1 MASVWGGDDP
11 SVAWGYN
18 SWESNTV
25 TQSLTAPT
33 AITASLGDL
42 AYAASEE
49 GWGRDA
55 WGDNN
60 WGENETTV
68 SLTGVSATASLGDL
82 AYAQSEEGWGR
93 DTWGSNQWGEDTI
106 DVTLS
111 GLSITSHLGPDG
123 WGANSFGN
131 GQWGGEFTFKPES
144 IIVPTG
150 VSTSSFSV
158 GSPTVT
164 FDMIFG
170 ISGLDAIGSGLGTL
184 SVNNGADHTQGLGS
198 LAVTSSLGT
207 PVVTPNTIADLSGV
221 SSTFS
226 LNADGIDLTSSALID
241 ITGVSTTA
249 SVGSI
254 SPTEMAVGLTG
265 VSTTGSVGSI
275 SPTEMTMGLTGVSTT
290 ASVADM
296 TTASGGGIIAYAN
309 IDTGSNISYSNIAT
323 GSNTSYSD
331 VA

>member
-1 MASVWGGDDP
+1 MASVWGGDSP

-18 SWESNTV
+18 SWQSNTV

-33 AITASLGDL
+33 AI
-42 AYAASEE
+42 
-49 GWGRDA
+49 
-55 WGDNN
+55 
-60 WGENETTV
+60 
-68 SLTGVSATASLGDL
+68 TASLGDL

-93 DTWGSNQWGEDTI
+93 DTWGSNQWGEDAI

-123 WGANSFGN
+123 WGVNSFGN

-150 VSTSSFSV
+150 VSTTSSV

-184 SVNNGADHTQGLGS
+184 TINSGADHSQGLTSFAVTASVGS
-198 LAVTSSLGT
+198 LDHTMT
-207 PVVTPNTIADLSGV
+207 YDISGV
-221 SSTFS
+221 STTGSVGS
-226 LNADGIDLTSSALID
+226 LTIASVELID

-275 SPTEMTMGLTGVSTT
+275 SPIEMTMGLTGVSTT

-309 IDTGSNISYSNIAT
+309 IDTGSNISYSNIST

>member
-1 MASVWGGDDP
+1 MASVWGGDSP

-33 AITASLGDL
+33 AI
-42 AYAASEE
+42 
-49 GWGRDA
+49 
-55 WGDNN
+55 
-60 WGENETTV
+60 
-68 SLTGVSATASLGDL
+68 TASLGDL

-123 WGANSFGN
+123 WGINSFGN

-184 SVNNGADHTQGLGS
+184 SINSGADHSQGLASFAVTASVGS
-198 LAVTSSLGT
+198 LDHTMT
-207 PVVTPNTIADLSGV
+207 YEISGV
-221 SSTFS
+221 STTGSVGS
-226 LNADGIDLTSSALID
+226 LTIASVELID
-241 ITGVSTTA
+241 ITGVYTTA

-309 IDTGSNISYSNIAT
+309 IDTGSNISYSNIST

>member
-1 MASVWGGDDP
+1 MASIWGGDNP

-18 SWESNTV
+18 SWQSNTV
-25 TQSLTAPT
+25 TQLLTAPT
-33 AITASLGDL
+33 AI
-42 AYAASEE
+42 
-49 GWGRDA
+49 
-55 WGDNN
+55 
-60 WGENETTV
+60 
-68 SLTGVSATASLGDL
+68 TASLGDL

-93 DTWGSNQWGEDTI
+93 DTWGSNQWGEDAI

-123 WGANSFGN
+123 WGVNSFGN

-150 VSTSSFSV
+150 VSTTSSV
-158 GSPTVT
+158 GSPTLT

-184 SVNNGADHTQGLGS
+184 NVNNGADHSQGLGS
-198 LAVTSSLGT
+198 LAITASVGSLDHT
-207 PVVTPNTIADLSGV
+207 MTYEISGV
-221 SSTFS
+221 STTGSVGS
-226 LNADGIDLTSSALID
+226 LTTSSVELIN

-275 SPTEMTMGLTGVSTT
+275 SPIEMTMGLTGVSAT

>member
-1 MASVWGGDDP
+1 MASVWGGDSP
-11 SVAWGYN
+11 SVAWGKN
-18 SWESNTV
+18 AWASNTI

-42 AYAASEE
+42 DYAGSI
-49 GWGRDA
+49 
-55 WGDNN
+55 
-60 WGENETTV
+60 
-68 SLTGVSATASLGDL
+68 
-82 AYAQSEEGWGR
+82 EGWGR
-93 DTWGSNQWGEDTI
+93 DTWGSNQWGEDAI

-123 WGANSFGN
+123 WGINSFGN

-170 ISGLDAIGSGLGTL
+170 ITGLDAIGSGLGTL
-184 SVNNGADHTQGLGS
+184 SVNSGADHSQGLASFAVTASVGS
-198 LAVTSSLGT
+198 LDHTMT
-207 PVVTPNTIADLSGV
+207 YEISGV
-221 SSTFS
+221 STTGSVGS
-226 LNADGIDLTSSALID
+226 LTIASVKLID
-241 ITGVSTTA
+241 ITGVYTTA

-275 SPTEMTMGLTGVSTT
+275 SPTEMVMGLTGVSTT

-309 IDTGSNISYSNIAT
+309 IDTGSNISYSNIST

>member
-1 MASVWGGDDP
+1 MASVWGGDSP

-42 AYAASEE
+42 AYA
-49 GWGRDA
+49 
-55 WGDNN
+55 
-60 WGENETTV
+60 
-68 SLTGVSATASLGDL
+68 
-82 AYAQSEEGWGR
+82 QSEEGWGR
-93 DTWGSNQWGEDTI
+93 DTWGSNQWGEDAI

-123 WGANSFGN
+123 WGINSFGN

-184 SVNNGADHTQGLGS
+184 SVNSGADHSQGLGS
-198 LAVTSSLGT
+198 LAVTASVGSLSHT
-207 PVVTPNTIADLSGV
+207 MTYELSGV

-226 LNADGIDLTSSALID
+226 LNADGIVVAPIELID

-275 SPTEMTMGLTGVSTT
+275 SPTDMTMGLTGVSTI

-309 IDTGSNISYSNIAT
+309 IDTGSNISYSNIST

>member
-1 MASVWGGDDP
+1 MASVWGGDSP

-33 AITASLGDL
+33 AI
-42 AYAASEE
+42 
-49 GWGRDA
+49 
-55 WGDNN
+55 
-60 WGENETTV
+60 
-68 SLTGVSATASLGDL
+68 TASLGDL

-123 WGANSFGN
+123 WGINSFGN

-170 ISGLDAIGSGLGTL
+170 ITGLDAIGSGLGTL
-184 SVNNGADHTQGLGS
+184 SINSGADHSQGLASFAVTALVGS
-198 LAVTSSLGT
+198 LDHTMT
-207 PVVTPNTIADLSGV
+207 YEISGV
-221 SSTFS
+221 STTGSVGS
-226 LNADGIDLTSSALID
+226 LTIASVKLID
-241 ITGVSTTA
+241 ITGVYTTA

-275 SPTEMTMGLTGVSTT
+275 SPTEMVMGLTGVSTT

-309 IDTGSNISYSNIAT
+309 IDTGSNISYSNIST

>member
-1 MASVWGGDDP
+1 MASVWGGDSP
-11 SVAWGYN
+11 SVAWGDN

-25 TQSLTAPT
+25 TISVTGQSLTTSLGTVTPVNEIGWGSDTWGTENWGESALDLT
-33 AITASLGDL
+33 LTGLDLTASLGTL
-42 AYAASEE
+42 AYAQSIE
-49 GWGRDA
+49 GWGRDE
-55 WGDNN
+55 WGIGN
-60 WGENETTV
+60 WGQNTTTV
-68 SLTGVSATASLGDL
+68 EITGLDAITTSLGP
-82 AYAQSEEGWGR
+82 
-93 DTWGSNQWGEDTI
+93 
-106 DVTLS
+106 V
-111 GLSITSHLGPDG
+111 G

-150 VSTSSFSV
+150 VSTTSSV

-184 SVNNGADHTQGLGS
+184 SVNNGADHSQGLGS
-198 LAVTSSLGT
+198 LAVTASVGSLDHT
-207 PVVTPNTIADLSGV
+207 MTYDISGV
-221 SSTFS
+221 STTGSVGS
-226 LNADGIDLTSSALID
+226 LTVASVELID

-265 VSTTGSVGSI
+265 VSTSSFNVGSI
-275 SPTEMTMGLTGVSTT
+275 SPIEMTMGLTGLSTT

-309 IDTGSNISYSNIAT
+309 IDTGSNISYSNIST

>member
-1 MASVWGGDDP
+1 MASIWGGDSP
-11 SVAWGYN
+11 SVAWGQN

-33 AITASLGDL
+33 AI
-42 AYAASEE
+42 
-49 GWGRDA
+49 
-55 WGDNN
+55 
-60 WGENETTV
+60 
-68 SLTGVSATASLGDL
+68 TASLGDL

-123 WGANSFGN
+123 WGINSFGN

-184 SVNNGADHTQGLGS
+184 SVNSGADHSQGLASFAVTASVGS
-198 LAVTSSLGT
+198 LGHTMT
-207 PVVTPNTIADLSGV
+207 YDISGV
-221 SSTFS
+221 STTGSVGS
-226 LNADGIDLTSSALID
+226 LTIASVELID
-241 ITGVSTTA
+241 ITGVYTTA

-309 IDTGSNISYSNIAT
+309 IDTGSNISYSNIST

>member
-1 MASVWGGDDP
+1 MASIWGGDNP

-18 SWESNTV
+18 SWQSNTV
-25 TQSLTAPT
+25 TQLLTAPT
-33 AITASLGDL
+33 AI
-42 AYAASEE
+42 
-49 GWGRDA
+49 
-55 WGDNN
+55 
-60 WGENETTV
+60 
-68 SLTGVSATASLGDL
+68 TASLGDL

-93 DTWGSNQWGEDTI
+93 DTWGSNQWGEDAI

-123 WGANSFGN
+123 WGVNSFGN

-150 VSTSSFSV
+150 VSTTSSV
-158 GSPTVT
+158 GSPTLT

-184 SVNNGADHTQGLGS
+184 NVNNGADHSQGLGS
-198 LAVTSSLGT
+198 LAVTASVGSLDHT
-207 PVVTPNTIADLSGV
+207 MTYEISGV
-221 SSTFS
+221 STTGSVGS
-226 LNADGIDLTSSALID
+226 LTTSSVELIN

-275 SPTEMTMGLTGVSTT
+275 SPIEMTMGLTGVSAT

>member
-1 MASVWGGDDP
+1 MASISVWGGDDP
-11 SVAWGYN
+11 SVAWGHN
-18 SWESNTV
+18 SWQSSIV

-33 AITASLGDL
+33 AI
-42 AYAASEE
+42 
-49 GWGRDA
+49 
-55 WGDNN
+55 
-60 WGENETTV
+60 
-68 SLTGVSATASLGDL
+68 TASLGDL

-123 WGANSFGN
+123 WGINSFGN

-150 VSTSSFSV
+150 VSTTSSV

-184 SVNNGADHTQGLGS
+184 SVNSGADHSQGLASFAVTASVGS
-198 LAVTSSLGT
+198 LGHTMT
-207 PVVTPNTIADLSGV
+207 YDISGV
-221 SSTFS
+221 STTGSVGS
-226 LNADGIDLTSSALID
+226 LTIASVKLID
-241 ITGVSTTA
+241 ITGVYTTA

-265 VSTTGSVGSI
+265 VSTTSNVGSI
-275 SPTEMTMGLTGVSTT
+275 SPTEMVMGLTGVSTT

-309 IDTGSNISYSNIAT
+309 IDTGSNISYSNIST

>member
-1 MASVWGGDDP
+1 MASIWGGDSP

-42 AYAASEE
+42 AYA
-49 GWGRDA
+49 
-55 WGDNN
+55 
-60 WGENETTV
+60 
-68 SLTGVSATASLGDL
+68 
-82 AYAQSEEGWGR
+82 QSEEGWGR
-93 DTWGSNQWGEDTI
+93 DTWGSNQWGEDAI

-123 WGANSFGN
+123 WGINSFGN

-150 VSTSSFSV
+150 VSTTSSV
-158 GSPTVT
+158 GSPTLT

-184 SVNNGADHTQGLGS
+184 SINSGADHSQGLASFAVTASVGS
-198 LAVTSSLGT
+198 LGHTMT
-207 PVVTPNTIADLSGV
+207 YDISGV
-221 SSTFS
+221 STTGSVGS
-226 LNADGIDLTSSALID
+226 LTIASVELID

-275 SPTEMTMGLTGVSTT
+275 SPTEMVMGLTGVSTT

-309 IDTGSNISYSNIAT
+309 IDTGSNISYSNIST

>member
-1 MASVWGGDDP
+1 MASVWGGDSP

-33 AITASLGDL
+33 AI
-42 AYAASEE
+42 
-49 GWGRDA
+49 
-55 WGDNN
+55 
-60 WGENETTV
+60 
-68 SLTGVSATASLGDL
+68 TASLGDL

-123 WGANSFGN
+123 WGVNSFGN

-150 VSTSSFSV
+150 VSTTSSV

-184 SVNNGADHTQGLGS
+184 TINSGADHSQGLTSFAVTASVGS
-198 LAVTSSLGT
+198 LDHTMT
-207 PVVTPNTIADLSGV
+207 YEISGV
-221 SSTFS
+221 STTGSVGS
-226 LNADGIDLTSSALID
+226 LTIASVELID

-275 SPTEMTMGLTGVSTT
+275 SPIEMTMGLTGVSTT

-309 IDTGSNISYSNIAT
+309 IDTGSNISYSNIST

>member
-1 MASVWGGDDP
+1 MASVWGGDSP

-42 AYAASEE
+42 AYA
-49 GWGRDA
+49 
-55 WGDNN
+55 
-60 WGENETTV
+60 
-68 SLTGVSATASLGDL
+68 
-82 AYAQSEEGWGR
+82 QSEEGWGR
-93 DTWGSNQWGEDTI
+93 DTWGSNQWGEDAI

-123 WGANSFGN
+123 WGINSFGN

-150 VSTSSFSV
+150 VSTTSSV
-158 GSPTVT
+158 GSPTLT

-184 SVNNGADHTQGLGS
+184 SINSGADHSQGLASFAVTASVGS
-198 LAVTSSLGT
+198 LGHTMT
-207 PVVTPNTIADLSGV
+207 YDISGV
-221 SSTFS
+221 STTGSVGS
-226 LNADGIDLTSSALID
+226 LTIASVELID

-275 SPTEMTMGLTGVSTT
+275 SPTEMVMGLTGVSTT

-309 IDTGSNISYSNIAT
+309 IDTGSNISYSNIST

>member
-1 MASVWGGDDP
+1 MASVWGGDSP

-42 AYAASEE
+42 AYA
-49 GWGRDA
+49 
-55 WGDNN
+55 
-60 WGENETTV
+60 
-68 SLTGVSATASLGDL
+68 
-82 AYAQSEEGWGR
+82 QSEEGWGR
-93 DTWGSNQWGEDTI
+93 DTWGSNQWGEDAI

-123 WGANSFGN
+123 WGVNSFGN

-150 VSTSSFSV
+150 VSTTSSV
-158 GSPTVT
+158 GSPTLT

-184 SVNNGADHTQGLGS
+184 NVNNGADHSQGLGS
-198 LAVTSSLGT
+198 LAITASVGSLDHT
-207 PVVTPNTIADLSGV
+207 MTYEISGV
-221 SSTFS
+221 STTGSVGS
-226 LNADGIDLTSSALID
+226 LTTSSVELIN

-275 SPTEMTMGLTGVSTT
+275 SPIEMTMGLTGVSAT

>member
-1 MASVWGGDDP
+1 MASVWGGDSP

-18 SWESNTV
+18 AWASNTV

-42 AYAASEE
+42 AYA
-49 GWGRDA
+49 G
-55 WGDNN
+55 
-60 WGENETTV
+60 
-68 SLTGVSATASLGDL
+68 
-82 AYAQSEEGWGR
+82 SEEGWGR
-93 DTWGSNQWGEDTI
+93 DTWGSNQWGEDAI

-150 VSTSSFSV
+150 VSTTSSV
-158 GSPTVT
+158 GSTT
-164 FDMIFG
+164 QIFDMIFG
-170 ISGLDAIGSGLGTL
+170 ITAPSEISAGLGTL
-184 SVNNGADHTQGLGS
+184 TLNNGADHTQGLASFAITPAVGS
-198 LAVTSSLGT
+198 LSHTMT
-207 PVVTPNTIADLSGV
+207 YELSGV

-226 LNADGIDLTSSALID
+226 LNADGIVIAPIELID

-265 VSTTGSVGSI
+265 VSTTSNVGSA
-275 SPTEMTMGLTGVSTT
+275 SPAAAMTIGLTGQSTT
-290 ASVADM
+290 ASVANM
-296 TTASGGGIIAYAN
+296 TTSSGGGIIAYAD
-309 IDTGSNISYSNIAT
+309 IDT

>member
-1 MASVWGGDDP
+1 MASIWGGDSP
-11 SVAWGYN
+11 SVAWGQN

-33 AITASLGDL
+33 AI
-42 AYAASEE
+42 
-49 GWGRDA
+49 
-55 WGDNN
+55 
-60 WGENETTV
+60 
-68 SLTGVSATASLGDL
+68 TASLGDL

-123 WGANSFGN
+123 WGINSFGN

-150 VSTSSFSV
+150 VSTTSSI

-184 SVNNGADHTQGLGS
+184 SVNSGADHSQGLASFAVTASVGS
-198 LAVTSSLGT
+198 LGHTMT
-207 PVVTPNTIADLSGV
+207 YDISGV
-221 SSTFS
+221 STTGSVGS
-226 LNADGIDLTSSALID
+226 LTIASVELID
-241 ITGVSTTA
+241 ITGVYTTA

-309 IDTGSNISYSNIAT
+309 IDTGSNISYSNIST

>member
-1 MASVWGGDDP
+1 MASVWGGDSP

-18 SWESNTV
+18 SWQSNTV

-33 AITASLGDL
+33 AI
-42 AYAASEE
+42 
-49 GWGRDA
+49 
-55 WGDNN
+55 
-60 WGENETTV
+60 
-68 SLTGVSATASLGDL
+68 TASLGDL

-93 DTWGSNQWGEDTI
+93 DTWGSNQWGEDAI

-123 WGANSFGN
+123 WGINSFGN

-184 SVNNGADHTQGLGS
+184 SVNSGADHSQGLGS
-198 LAVTSSLGT
+198 LAVTASVGSLSHT
-207 PVVTPNTIADLSGV
+207 MTYELSGV

-226 LNADGIDLTSSALID
+226 LNADGIVVAPIELID

-275 SPTEMTMGLTGVSTT
+275 SPTDMTMGLTGVSTI

-309 IDTGSNISYSNIAT
+309 IDTGSNISYSNIST

>member
-1 MASVWGGDDP
+1 MASIWGGDNP

-18 SWESNTV
+18 SWQSNTV
-25 TQSLTAPT
+25 TQLLTAPT
-33 AITASLGDL
+33 AI
-42 AYAASEE
+42 
-49 GWGRDA
+49 
-55 WGDNN
+55 
-60 WGENETTV
+60 
-68 SLTGVSATASLGDL
+68 TASLGDL

-93 DTWGSNQWGEDTI
+93 DTWGSNQWGEDAI

-123 WGANSFGN
+123 WGINSFGN

-150 VSTSSFSV
+150 VSTTSSV
-158 GSPTVT
+158 GSPTLT

-184 SVNNGADHTQGLGS
+184 NVNNGADHSQGLGS
-198 LAVTSSLGT
+198 LAVTASVGSLDHT
-207 PVVTPNTIADLSGV
+207 MTYEISGV
-221 SSTFS
+221 STTGSVGS
-226 LNADGIDLTSSALID
+226 LTTSSVELIN

-275 SPTEMTMGLTGVSTT
+275 SPTEMVMGLTGVSTT

>member
-1 MASVWGGDDP
+1 MASIWGGDSP

-42 AYAASEE
+42 AYAQSEE

-55 WGDNN
+55 WGQNN
-60 WGENETTV
+60 WGENTTTV
-68 SLTGVSATASLGDL
+68 SITGLDA
-82 AYAQSEEGWGR
+82 
-93 DTWGSNQWGEDTI
+93 
-106 DVTLS
+106 
-111 GLSITSHLGPDG
+111 ITTSLGPDG
-123 WGANSFGN
+123 WGINSFGN

-170 ISGLDAIGSGLGTL
+170 ITGLDAIGSGLGTL
-184 SVNNGADHTQGLGS
+184 SINSGADHSQGLASFAVTASVGS
-198 LAVTSSLGT
+198 LDHTMT
-207 PVVTPNTIADLSGV
+207 YEISGV
-221 SSTFS
+221 STTGSVGS
-226 LNADGIDLTSSALID
+226 LTIASVELID
-241 ITGVSTTA
+241 ITGVYTTA

-309 IDTGSNISYSNIAT
+309 IDTGSNISYSNIST

>member
-1 MASVWGGDDP
+1 MASIWGGDDP
-11 SVAWGYN
+11 SVAWGQN
-18 SWESNTV
+18 TWQSNTV

-33 AITASLGDL
+33 AI
-42 AYAASEE
+42 
-49 GWGRDA
+49 
-55 WGDNN
+55 
-60 WGENETTV
+60 
-68 SLTGVSATASLGDL
+68 TASLGDL

-123 WGANSFGN
+123 WGINSFGN

-170 ISGLDAIGSGLGTL
+170 ITGLDAIGSGLGTL
-184 SVNNGADHTQGLGS
+184 SINSGADHSQGLASFAVTASVGS
-198 LAVTSSLGT
+198 LDHTMT
-207 PVVTPNTIADLSGV
+207 YDISGV
-221 SSTFS
+221 STTGSVGS
-226 LNADGIDLTSSALID
+226 LTIASVELID

-309 IDTGSNISYSNIAT
+309 IDTGSNISYSNIST

>member
-1 MASVWGGDDP
+1 MASIWGGDSP
-11 SVAWGYN
+11 SVAWGQN

-33 AITASLGDL
+33 AI
-42 AYAASEE
+42 
-49 GWGRDA
+49 
-55 WGDNN
+55 
-60 WGENETTV
+60 
-68 SLTGVSATASLGDL
+68 TASLGDL

-123 WGANSFGN
+123 WGINSFGN

-150 VSTSSFSV
+150 VSTTSSI

-184 SVNNGADHTQGLGS
+184 SVNSGADHSQGLAS
-198 LAVTSSLGT
+198 FAVTSSLGT

-226 LNADGIDLTSSALID
+226 LNADGIDFTSSALID
-241 ITGVSTTA
+241 ITGVYTTA

-309 IDTGSNISYSNIAT
+309 IDTGSNISYSNIST

>member
-1 MASVWGGDDP
+1 MASIWGGDDP
-11 SVAWGYN
+11 SVAWGQN
-18 SWESNTV
+18 SWQSNTV

-33 AITASLGDL
+33 AI
-42 AYAASEE
+42 
-49 GWGRDA
+49 
-55 WGDNN
+55 
-60 WGENETTV
+60 
-68 SLTGVSATASLGDL
+68 TASLGDL

-123 WGANSFGN
+123 WGINSFGN

-170 ISGLDAIGSGLGTL
+170 ITGLDAIGSGLGTL
-184 SVNNGADHTQGLGS
+184 SINSGADHSQGLASFAVTASVGS
-198 LAVTSSLGT
+198 LDHTMT
-207 PVVTPNTIADLSGV
+207 YEISGV
-221 SSTFS
+221 STTGSVGS
-226 LNADGIDLTSSALID
+226 LTIASVELID
-241 ITGVSTTA
+241 ITGVYTTA

-275 SPTEMTMGLTGVSTT
+275 SPTDMTMGLTGVSTT

-309 IDTGSNISYSNIAT
+309 IDTGSNISYSNIST

>member
-1 MASVWGGDDP
+1 MASVWGGDSP

-42 AYAASEE
+42 AYAQSEE

-55 WGDNN
+55 WGQNN
-60 WGENETTV
+60 WGENTTTV
-68 SLTGVSATASLGDL
+68 SITGLDA
-82 AYAQSEEGWGR
+82 
-93 DTWGSNQWGEDTI
+93 
-106 DVTLS
+106 
-111 GLSITSHLGPDG
+111 ITTSLGPDG
-123 WGANSFGN
+123 WGINSFGN

-170 ISGLDAIGSGLGTL
+170 ITGLDAIGSGLGTL
-184 SVNNGADHTQGLGS
+184 SINSGADHSQGLASFAVTASVGS
-198 LAVTSSLGT
+198 LDHTMT
-207 PVVTPNTIADLSGV
+207 YEISGV
-221 SSTFS
+221 STTGSVGS
-226 LNADGIDLTSSALID
+226 LTIASVELID
-241 ITGVSTTA
+241 ITGVYTTA

-265 VSTTGSVGSI
+265 VSTTSFNVGSI

-309 IDTGSNISYSNIAT
+309 IDTGSNISYSNIST

>member
-1 MASVWGGDDP
+1 MASVWGGDSP

-18 SWESNTV
+18 TWQSNTV
-25 TQSLTAPT
+25 IQSLTAPT

-42 AYAASEE
+42 AYAGSEE

-55 WGDNN
+55 WG
-60 WGENETTV
+60 
-68 SLTGVSATASLGDL
+68 
-82 AYAQSEEGWGR
+82 
-93 DTWGSNQWGEDTI
+93 SNQWGEDAI

-123 WGANSFGN
+123 WGINSFGN

-150 VSTSSFSV
+150 VSTTSSV

-184 SVNNGADHTQGLGS
+184 SVNSGADHSQGLASFAVTASVGS
-198 LAVTSSLGT
+198 LDHTMT
-207 PVVTPNTIADLSGV
+207 YDISGV
-221 SSTFS
+221 STTASVGSPTIAS
-226 LNADGIDLTSSALID
+226 VELID

-254 SPTEMAVGLTG
+254 SPTEMSVGLTG
-265 VSTTGSVGSI
+265 VSTTSFNVGSI
-275 SPTEMTMGLTGVSTT
+275 SPAEMTMGLTGVLTT

-309 IDTGSNISYSNIAT
+309 IDTGSNISYSNIST

>member
-1 MASVWGGDDP
+1 MASIWGGDDP

-18 SWESNTV
+18 SWESNTA
-25 TQSLTAPT
+25 TISLTGQSLTT
-33 AITASLGDL
+33 ALGEVTPFNEIGWGSDTWGTENWGESALDLTLTGLDLTASLGTL
-42 AYAASEE
+42 AYAQSIE
-49 GWGRDA
+49 GWGRDE
-55 WGDNN
+55 WGIGN
-60 WGENETTV
+60 WGQNTTTV
-68 SLTGVSATASLGDL
+68 EITGLDA
-82 AYAQSEEGWGR
+82 
-93 DTWGSNQWGEDTI
+93 
-106 DVTLS
+106 
-111 GLSITSHLGPDG
+111 ITTSLGPDG

-150 VSTSSFSV
+150 VSTTSSV

-226 LNADGIDLTSSALID
+226 LNADGIDFTSSALID

-254 SPTEMAVGLTG
+254 SP
-265 VSTTGSVGSI
+265 I
-275 SPTEMTMGLTGVSTT
+275 EMTMGLTGLSTT

-309 IDTGSNISYSNIAT
+309 IDTGSNISYSNIST

>member
-1 MASVWGGDDP
+1 MASVWGGDSP

-33 AITASLGDL
+33 AI
-42 AYAASEE
+42 
-49 GWGRDA
+49 
-55 WGDNN
+55 
-60 WGENETTV
+60 
-68 SLTGVSATASLGDL
+68 TASLGDL

-123 WGANSFGN
+123 WGINSFGN

-184 SVNNGADHTQGLGS
+184 SVNSGADHSQGLASFAVTASVGS
-198 LAVTSSLGT
+198 LGHTMTYDISGASTTGSVGSL
-207 PVVTPNTIADLSGV
+207 TIASV
-221 SSTFS
+221 E
-226 LNADGIDLTSSALID
+226 LID
-241 ITGVSTTA
+241 ITGVYTTA

-309 IDTGSNISYSNIAT
+309 IDTGSNISYSNIST

>member
-1 MASVWGGDDP
+1 MASVWGGDSP

-42 AYAASEE
+42 AYA
-49 GWGRDA
+49 G
-55 WGDNN
+55 
-60 WGENETTV
+60 
-68 SLTGVSATASLGDL
+68 
-82 AYAQSEEGWGR
+82 SEEGWGR
-93 DTWGSNQWGEDTI
+93 DTWGSNQWGEDAI

-123 WGANSFGN
+123 WGVNSFGN

-150 VSTSSFSV
+150 VSTTSSV

-184 SVNNGADHTQGLGS
+184 TINSGADHSQGLTSFAVTASVGS
-198 LAVTSSLGT
+198 LDHTMT
-207 PVVTPNTIADLSGV
+207 YDISGV
-221 SSTFS
+221 STTGSVGS
-226 LNADGIDLTSSALID
+226 LTIASVELID

-275 SPTEMTMGLTGVSTT
+275 SPAEMTMGLTGVSTT

-309 IDTGSNISYSNIAT
+309 IDTGSNISYSNIST

>member
-1 MASVWGGDDP
+1 MASIWGGDNP

-18 SWESNTV
+18 SWQSNTV
-25 TQSLTAPT
+25 TQLLTAPT
-33 AITASLGDL
+33 AI
-42 AYAASEE
+42 
-49 GWGRDA
+49 
-55 WGDNN
+55 
-60 WGENETTV
+60 
-68 SLTGVSATASLGDL
+68 TASLGDL

-93 DTWGSNQWGEDTI
+93 DTWGSNQWGEDAI

-123 WGANSFGN
+123 WGVNSFGN

-150 VSTSSFSV
+150 VSTTSSV
-158 GSPTVT
+158 GSPTLT

-184 SVNNGADHTQGLGS
+184 NVNNGADHSQGLGS
-198 LAVTSSLGT
+198 LAITASVGSLDHT
-207 PVVTPNTIADLSGV
+207 MTYEISGV
-221 SSTFS
+221 STTGSVGS
-226 LNADGIDLTSSALID
+226 LTTSSVELIN

-275 SPTEMTMGLTGVSTT
+275 SPIEMTMGLTGVSAT

-309 IDTGSNISYSNIAT
+309 IDTGSNISYSNIST

>member
-1 MASVWGGDDP
+1 MASVWGGDSP

-18 SWESNTV
+18 AWASNTV

-33 AITASLGDL
+33 AI
-42 AYAASEE
+42 
-49 GWGRDA
+49 
-55 WGDNN
+55 
-60 WGENETTV
+60 
-68 SLTGVSATASLGDL
+68 TASLGDL

-93 DTWGSNQWGEDTI
+93 DTWGSNQWGEDAI

-123 WGANSFGN
+123 WGVNSFGN

-150 VSTSSFSV
+150 VSTTSSV

-184 SVNNGADHTQGLGS
+184 TINSGADHSQGLTSFAVTASVGS
-198 LAVTSSLGT
+198 LDHTMT
-207 PVVTPNTIADLSGV
+207 YDISGV
-221 SSTFS
+221 STTGSVGS
-226 LNADGIDLTSSALID
+226 LTIASVELID

-275 SPTEMTMGLTGVSTT
+275 SPIEMTMGLTGVSTT

-309 IDTGSNISYSNIAT
+309 IDTGSNISYSNIST

>member
-1 MASVWGGDDP
+1 MASIWGGDTP

-18 SWESNTV
+18 SWQSNTV
-25 TQSLTAPT
+25 TQLLTAPT
-33 AITASLGDL
+33 AI
-42 AYAASEE
+42 
-49 GWGRDA
+49 
-55 WGDNN
+55 
-60 WGENETTV
+60 
-68 SLTGVSATASLGDL
+68 TASLGDL

-93 DTWGSNQWGEDTI
+93 DTWGSNQWGEDAI

-123 WGANSFGN
+123 WGVNSFGN

-150 VSTSSFSV
+150 VSTTSSV
-158 GSPTVT
+158 GSPTLT

-184 SVNNGADHTQGLGS
+184 NVNNGADHSQGLGS
-198 LAVTSSLGT
+198 LAVTASVGSLDHT
-207 PVVTPNTIADLSGV
+207 MTYEISGV
-221 SSTFS
+221 STTGSVGS
-226 LNADGIDLTSSALID
+226 LTTSSVELIN

-275 SPTEMTMGLTGVSTT
+275 SPIEMTMGLTGVSAT

>member
-1 MASVWGGDDP
+1 MASVWGGDSP
-11 SVAWGYN
+11 SVAWGQN
-18 SWESNTV
+18 AWASNTI

-42 AYAASEE
+42 AF
-49 GWGRDA
+49 
-55 WGDNN
+55 
-60 WGENETTV
+60 
-68 SLTGVSATASLGDL
+68 
-82 AYAQSEEGWGR
+82 AQSEEGWGR
-93 DTWGSNQWGEDTI
+93 DTWGSNQWGEDAI

-123 WGANSFGN
+123 WGINSFGN

-184 SVNNGADHTQGLGS
+184 SVNNGADHSQGLGS
-198 LAVTSSLGT
+198 LAVTASVGSLDHT
-207 PVVTPNTIADLSGV
+207 MTYDISGV
-221 SSTFS
+221 STTGSVGS
-226 LNADGIDLTSSALID
+226 LTVASVELID

-275 SPTEMTMGLTGVSTT
+275 SPTEMVMGLTGLSTT

>member
-1 MASVWGGDDP
+1 MASVWGGDSP
-11 SVAWGYN
+11 SVAWGHN
-18 SWESNTV
+18 AWASNTI

-33 AITASLGDL
+33 AI
-42 AYAASEE
+42 
-49 GWGRDA
+49 
-55 WGDNN
+55 
-60 WGENETTV
+60 
-68 SLTGVSATASLGDL
+68 TASLGDL

-93 DTWGSNQWGEDTI
+93 DTWGSNQWGEDAI

-123 WGANSFGN
+123 WGINSFGN
-131 GQWGGEFTFKPES
+131 GQWGGEFTFNPES

-184 SVNNGADHTQGLGS
+184 SVNNGADHSQGLGS
-198 LAVTSSLGT
+198 LAVTASVGSLDHT
-207 PVVTPNTIADLSGV
+207 MTYDISGV
-221 SSTFS
+221 STTGSVGS
-226 LNADGIDLTSSALID
+226 LTVASVELID

-275 SPTEMTMGLTGVSTT
+275 SPTEMVMGLTGLSTT

-309 IDTGSNISYSNIAT
+309 IDTGSNISYSNIST
-323 GSNTSYSD
+323 GSNTSYRD

>member
-1 MASVWGGDDP
+1 MASVWGGDSP
-11 SVAWGYN
+11 SVAWGEN
-18 SWESNTV
+18 SWQSNTV

-33 AITASLGDL
+33 AI
-42 AYAASEE
+42 
-49 GWGRDA
+49 
-55 WGDNN
+55 
-60 WGENETTV
+60 
-68 SLTGVSATASLGDL
+68 TASLGDL

-93 DTWGSNQWGEDTI
+93 DTWGSNQWGEDAI

-123 WGANSFGN
+123 WGINSFGN

-184 SVNNGADHTQGLGS
+184 SVNSGADHSQGLASFAVTASVGS
-198 LAVTSSLGT
+198 LDHTMT
-207 PVVTPNTIADLSGV
+207 YEISGV
-221 SSTFS
+221 STTASVGSPTTAS
-226 LNADGIDLTSSALID
+226 VELIN
-241 ITGVSTTA
+241 ITGVYTTA

-254 SPTEMAVGLTG
+254 SPTEMSVGLTG
-265 VSTTGSVGSI
+265 VSTTSFNVGSI

-296 TTASGGGIIAYAN
+296 TMASGGGIIAYAN
-309 IDTGSNISYSNIAT
+309 IDTGSNISYSNIST